1 MCRIQCGPEHYRDGE
16 YCHYCDSLNSQ
27 SWCLQCGGNG
37 LCGKCQQGNS
47 LANGECTPCPNSTY
61 SADGK
66 QCHPVTQ
73 VADCLAYHTTQD
85 KCRAC
90 SGNLRVGHDN
100 TCRLCIDGEHATAS
114 ECLPCAAGTHSI
126 VDVTDGCT
134 ADCAAF
140 TGHEAACLA
149 AGFCKMALGSC
160 VASGDQTVLAVG
172 LGAGTVGVL
181 AAVAVGAVAVL
192 RRRGWFAARA
202 ERKAAAQ
209 AEAMALAV
217 FDTCTVD
224 VAVAPSA
231 LTFGGAVHEDSTV
244 ARDTLAISN
253 RGAAAV
259 VFGVTSEDGAGAV
272 TVAPACGTIAA
283 GATASVAVACRKD
296 GARGDTRFRLVVSVA
311 ARRDPQDGRHVA
323 VEGVVRGLAD
333 GELGL
338 GELVFG
344 AVLGEGACGVVYR
357 GSLGGQPVAIKEI
370 KKQAVEMFRQEVEM
384 LKTVRGRNVVA
395 FHGAVLTGSRLC
407 HVTELMDLGT
417 LAAVLARQRL
427 PAELKLHALKCIAAG
442 MATVHSFNVVHR
454 DLKPEN
460 VLCRSPLAAE
470 NADLCKITDFGTS
483 RVAENVFALT
493 MTKGQGTPLY
503 MAPEMLGGHR
513 HYTKAVDVY
522 SYGVLGSVVWNDGQ
536 QPYAEQRFRSPLDL
550 QNAVLA
556 GCRPQL
562 PADCPIAPLIRQ
574 CWSPNPADRPPFD
587 AICGALR

>member
-1 MCRIQCGPEHYRDGE
+1 MR
-16 YCHYCDSLNSQ
+16 
-27 SWCLQCGGNG
+27 
-37 LCGKCQQGNS
+37 
-47 LANGECTPCPNSTY
+47 
-61 SADGK
+61 
-66 QCHPVTQ
+66 
-73 VADCLAYHTTQD
+73 
-85 KCRAC
+85 
-90 SGNLRVGHDN
+90 
-100 TCRLCIDGEHATAS
+100 
-114 ECLPCAAGTHSI
+114 
-126 VDVTDGCT
+126 
-134 ADCAAF
+134 
-140 TGHEAACLA
+140 
-149 AGFCKMALGSC
+149 
-160 VASGDQTVLAVG
+160 
-172 LGAGTVGVL
+172 
-181 AAVAVGAVAVL
+181 
-192 RRRGWFAARA
+192 
-202 ERKAAAQ
+202 
-209 AEAMALAV
+209 
-217 FDTCTVD
+217 
-224 VAVAPSA
+224 
-231 LTFGGAVHEDSTV
+231 
-244 ARDTLAISN
+244 
-253 RGAAAV
+253 
-259 VFGVTSEDGAGAV
+259 
-272 TVAPACGTIAA
+272 
-283 GATASVAVACRKD
+283 
-296 GARGDTRFRLVVSVA
+296 
-311 ARRDPQDGRHVA
+311 
-323 VEGVVRGLAD
+323 
-333 GELGL
+333 
-338 GELVFG
+338 
-344 AVLGEGACGVVYR
+344 
-357 GSLGGQPVAIKEI
+357 
-370 KKQAVEMFRQEVEM
+370 EVEM
-384 LKTVRGRNVVA
+384 LKSVRGRNVVA
-395 FHGAVLTGSRLC
+395 FHGAVLSGRRLC